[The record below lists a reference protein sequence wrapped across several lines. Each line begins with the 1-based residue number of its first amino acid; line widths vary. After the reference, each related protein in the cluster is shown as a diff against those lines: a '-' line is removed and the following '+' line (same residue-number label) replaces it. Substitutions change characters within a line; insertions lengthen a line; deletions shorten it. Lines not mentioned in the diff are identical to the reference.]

1 MTNQNEQSF
10 VANIESQINK
20 ETEAFIEKYVPKK
33 HKHKIAEAYKDS
45 EGWWIWLAD
54 GFISTSTEGQ
64 TIHEYTIADV
74 KKEFKT
80 IVEVEVEETIEEEEI
95 VEVEEVAE
103 AEEANEVVG
112 EEAIDAFLAEWKKS
126 AVEYYTNLR
135 QELETIY
142 ATTFDITA
150 ESLALVYHYA
160 YERKYSD
167 ERIAEMLN
175 EIEAGT
181 FEGSTRRLQEEVDYA
196 MLKDWSEE
204 HPKKDIEIVQN
215 FRTPEAL
222 ETILDGEVAKKK
234 ASLIK
239 KVEKRVG
246 NIVDASDLHIGAN
259 HEINGTVIGD
269 KDSATVT
276 TIFAGGYNVQRL
288 HYRVIVK

>member
-1 MTNQNEQSF
+1 MTN
-10 VANIESQINK
+10 QINK

-33 HKHKIAEAYKDS
+33 HQHKIAEAYKDS

-74 KKEFKT
+74 KKQFKT
-80 IVEVEVEETIEEEEI
+80 IVEVEVEEAEETVEEEI
-95 VEVEEVAE
+95 VEVEEVAVE
-103 AEEANEVVG
+103 EIVESEEANEVVG

-126 AVEYYTNLR
+126 AVEYYTDLR
-135 QELETIY
+135 KELEVQY
-142 ATTFDITA
+142 EATHEITA
-150 ESLALVYHYA
+150 ESLALVYHYG

-181 FEGSTRRLQEEVDYA
+181 FKGSTRRLQEDVNYA
-196 MLKDWSEE
+196 MLKEWYENY
-204 HPKKDIEIVQN
+204 PKKDIEIAQKL
-215 FRTPEAL
+215 RSPEAL
-222 ETILDGEVAKKK
+222 ESILDGEVAKKK

-276 TIFAGGYNVQRL
+276 TIFAGGHSVQRL

>member
-20 ETEAFIEKYVPKK
+20 ETEAFIAKYVPKK
-33 HKHKIAEAYKDS
+33 HQHKIAEAYKDS

-80 IVEVEVEETIEEEEI
+80 IVEVEVEEAEETIEEEI
-95 VEVEEVAE
+95 VEVE
-103 AEEANEVVG
+103 EEANEVVG

-150 ESLALVYHYA
+150 ESLSLVYHYA

-181 FEGSTRRLQEEVDYA
+181 FKGRMNRLQEEVNYA

-234 ASLIK
+234 A
-239 KVEKRVG
+239 
-246 NIVDASDLHIGAN
+246 
-259 HEINGTVIGD
+259 
-269 KDSATVT
+269 
-276 TIFAGGYNVQRL
+276 
-288 HYRVIVK
+288 